1 MGETLLRKWLN
12 LPSGPWP
19 PDYFTLLELSH
30 DETSPEEIEE
40 RVFVRMERLR
50 KYQIT
55 HPEVVSEGMNLL
67 AKAMD
72 TLTDPTNRHSYLLT
86 LRIESQSPHRPN
98 DPTPPLIPPDDLTP
112 SWSPLDDSS
121 PNLIPLDD
129 STPNLIPLD
138 EPIPTNRGGDLDENR
153 MSTDL
158 PNELEEAEAL
168 LLEPIYLEEIEE
180 EIEAEDEEISQAII
194 LPELEPH
201 VISPPPLP
209 KRFPPFSSTES
220 SPPPLPKRSPPVSSG
235 EHSPPPD
242 ESPTRNQKN
251 SRRHLYRERARLRR
265 CLEAWE
271 LAYPFLAE
279 PTRSFQRPSEQI
291 RQHQALEAVQKCL
304 PDLIEFMPDTQQSL
318 LVSLIKR
325 PDGIDVVQTLLSS
338 QRESLAKSFR
348 RIHYDLT
355 EYALNLRQQ
364 VQRRHKRD
372 FVRTYL
378 GPFSHMINRYPEI
391 LMFPL
396 ALLSLIIAIWRS

>member
-72 TLTDPTNRHSYLLT
+72 TLTDPANRKSYLLT
-86 LRIESQSPHRPN
+86 LGIKSPSPHRPD
-98 DPTPPLIPPDDLTP
+98 DPTP
-112 SWSPLDDSS
+112 
-121 PNLIPLDD
+121 NLL
-129 STPNLIPLD
+129 PLD
-138 EPIPTNRGGDLDENR
+138 EPVSPEKRGNFNEN
-153 MSTDL
+153 SFPSALPSDTDD
-158 PNELEEAEAL
+158 PEAL

-180 EIEAEDEEISQAII
+180 EVEAEEEEISQAII
-194 LPELEPH
+194 LPEWEPL

-209 KRFPPFSSTES
+209 KRFPPFGSTEI
-220 SPPPLPKRSPPVSSG
+220 SPPPLPKRSLAVGSD
-235 EHSPPPD
+235 EYSPPPD
-242 ESPTRNQKN
+242 ESPTQTPKD

-271 LAYPFLAE
+271 SAYPFLAE
-279 PTRSFQRPSEQI
+279 PTRSFQRASEQI

-304 PDLIEFMPDTQQSL
+304 PDVIELLPDTQQSL
-318 LVSLIKR
+318 LVSLINR
-325 PDGIDVVQTLLSS
+325 PDGVNVVQTLLPS

-355 EYALNLRQQ
+355 EYALNLRRQ

-372 FVRTYL
+372 FVRTYI
-378 GPFSHMINRYPEI
+378 GPFSDIIKRYPEI

-396 ALLSLIIAIWRS
+396 ALLSLIIAMWRS

>member
-1 MGETLLRKWLN
+1 MN

-30 DETSPEEIEE
+30 EETSPEEIEE

-72 TLTDPTNRHSYLLT
+72 TLTDPVNRQSYLLA
-86 LRIESQSPHRPN
+86 LGIESRAAH
-98 DPTPPLIPPDDLTP
+98 PPDD
-112 SWSPLDDSS
+112 SI
-121 PNLIPLDD
+121 PNLL
-129 STPNLIPLD
+129 PLD
-138 EPIPTNRGGDLDENR
+138 EPVFPDKEGDVNENPIPSN
-153 MSTDL
+153 L
-158 PNELEEAEAL
+158 PSELEDAEAL
-168 LLEPIYLEEIEE
+168 LLEPIDLDEIDEEN
-180 EIEAEDEEISQAII
+180 EAEEEEISQAII
-194 LPELEPH
+194 LPQLEPL
-201 VISPPPLP
+201 VVPPPPLP
-209 KRFPPFSSTES
+209 RRFPQFGSVES
-220 SPPPLPKRSPPVSSG
+220 SPPPLPKRSAPFKSEEDSFPLHLVFDRNRVQ
-235 EHSPPPD
+235 SP
-242 ESPTRNQKN
+242 RQ
-251 SRRHLYRERARLRR
+251 LYRERARLRR

-279 PTRSFQRPSEQI
+279 PTRSFQRPSDRI
-291 RQHQALEAVQKCL
+291 RQHQAIEAVKNCL
-304 PDLIEFMPDTQQSL
+304 PDVIEFLPDTQQSL
-318 LVSLIKR
+318 LVSLMKR
-325 PDGIDVVQTLLSS
+325 PDGVNVVQTLLPS

-355 EYALNLRQQ
+355 EYAFYLRQQ
-364 VQRRHKRD
+364 VQRRHERD

-378 GPFSHMINRYPEI
+378 GPLGYMINRYPEI